1 MGYKIKSGTEIIDDE
16 GNLVI
21 TQGARLYVSD
31 TVYANN
37 VLGINNQDVANVFN
51 SAGYP
56 QFSVLRRTTPF
67 HIGYDYGY
75 FAGGDKTTVSAPI
88 QQVDVPGPNYIN
100 NQPRL
105 EFEGVDEQVNAMD
118 TNYSNVS
125 KFPFAISSS
134 PAVVEHSELTQPVPA
149 GPIPSG
155 NEISQNQVLGASLS
169 DGVAGYVA
177 GGFTY
182 KYTPSPTLST
192 ISHIELATINK
203 FSFAVPA
210 PATWIGDLA
219 SNSFLTTGHSSKNG
233 HGYVIGGQVTD
244 EIQKFSFA
252 TFEMS
257 SFGPGL
263 QPGSGAAIYPGNPA
277 STPPYTPGI
286 AMPTDVYEHV
296 ASPITAQPGTPNF
309 PGPVV
314 PVPQRSRHYH
324 VGWTNGEEAI
334 IAGHFPLGS
343 PSPSAYSHMH
353 IFNMTS
359 ETYSA
364 GGVNLVMATGP
375 DIKGPD
381 GGTFPYLDM
390 YGGASV
396 ASLTDGYWIGT
407 GDAGPSAANINDNN
421 IRRFPF
427 ANHTESVASAGDMS
441 YGSTLFDHGEGHF
454 VAGNPFHGATG
465 FSSIDEGFISSQTQ
479 TGFPVNTSPF
489 LTVQTGLEKFPFAS
503 VTNISDIYEVS
514 EYLTPSSSG
523 SKFKS
528 SMGTGGIVS

>member
-31 TVYANN
+31 TIYANN

-88 QQVDVPGPNYIN
+88 QQVDMPGPDYIN

-105 EFEGVDEQVNAMD
+105 EFQGIDEQVNAMD

-149 GPIPSG
+149 GPAPSG

-169 DGVAGYVA
+169 DGIAGYVA

-182 KYTPSPTLST
+182 KYTALPAPAST

-257 SFGPGL
+257 SFAPAL
-263 QPGSGAAIYPGNPA
+263 QPAPGTGIYQASPG
-277 STPPYTPGI
+277 STPPYTPGS
-286 AMPTDVYEHV
+286 ALPQDVYEHV
-296 ASPITAQPGTPNF
+296 ASPI

-314 PVPQRSRHYH
+314 PAPNRSRHYH

-343 PSPSAYSHMH
+343 PAPSAYSHMH
-353 IFNMTS
+353 IFNMAS
-359 ETYSA
+359 ETYST
-364 GGVNLVMATGP
+364 GGVNLAMATGP

-390 YGGASV
+390 YGGVSV

-407 GDAGPSAANINDNN
+407 GDAGPAAANVNDNN

-427 ANHTESVASAGDMS
+427 ANHTESVTGAGDMS
-441 YGSTLFDHGEGHF
+441 YGSTLFDHGEGLF
-454 VAGNPFHGATG
+454 VSGNPYHGATG

-479 TGFPVNTSPF
+479 KFVPVWGAPFNTVE
-489 LTVQTGLEKFPFAS
+489 TALEKFPFAS
-503 VTNISDIYEVS
+503 VTNISEIYEIS
-514 EYLTPSSSG
+514 EYLTPLSSG

>member
-1 MGYKIKSGTEIIDDE
+1 MGYKIKSGKEIIDDE

-21 TQGARLYVSD
+21 AQGARLYVSD

-67 HIGYDYGY
+67 HIGYEYGY
-75 FAGGDKTTVSAPI
+75 FAGGDKATVSVPTL
-88 QQVDVPGPNYIN
+88 QVDTPGPDYIN

-105 EFEGVDEQVNAMD
+105 EFQGTDEQENAMN

-134 PAVVEHSELTQPVPA
+134 PAVVDHSELTQPVPA
-149 GPIPSG
+149 GPAPSG
-155 NEISQNQVLGASLS
+155 NEISQNQVLGANLS

-182 KYTPSPTLST
+182 KYTALPAPSST

-252 TFEMS
+252 SFEMS
-257 SFGPGL
+257 SFSLSPGPVG
-263 QPGSGAAIYPGNPA
+263 IYNSP
-277 STPPYTPGI
+277 SPYTPGVT
-286 AMPTDVYEHV
+286 MPTDVYEHV
-296 ASPITAQPGTPNF
+296 ASPVTAQPGTPDF

-314 PVPQRSRHYH
+314 PVPSRDRHYH

-343 PSPSAYSHMH
+343 PAPSAYSHMH
-353 IFNMTS
+353 IFNMAS
-359 ETYSA
+359 ETYST
-364 GGVNLVMATGP
+364 GGVNLAMATGP

-381 GGTFPYLDM
+381 SGTFPYQDM
-390 YGGASV
+390 YGGVSV

-407 GDAGPSAANINDNN
+407 GDAGPSSANINDNN

-427 ANHTESVASAGDMS
+427 ANHTESVASAGDMG

-454 VAGNPFHGATG
+454 VADNPFHGATG

-479 TGFPVNTSPF
+479 KFSPVFGSPF
-489 LTVQTGLEKFPFAS
+489 NTVQTGLEKFPFAS